1 MKLIIKGKEP
11 DTWKAY
17 YNTEGVTKYE
27 SPTTDLKNALLR
39 DQGHIC
45 CYCMSR
51 ISFEN
56 MVVEHFK
63 PREHYKPK
71 EYQFGYGN
79 LFASCK
85 GNFHSDKHCDNRK
98 KSLEITTNPT
108 DIKNNCENIISYKWS
123 DGSLT
128 YPPQY
133 EYDIVDVLNL
143 NNPVL
148 NSNRK
153 EVLVAVTQVLKL
165 KKYTKTEC
173 QRQLS
178 KFRDLDKDG
187 KYQPYCMIA
196 IRFLEK
202 KIRAFS

>member
-1 MKLIIKGKEP
+1 MPCLETKGISAVIACQESVLKTWLLNILNPENIINP
-11 DTWKAY
+11 
-17 YNTEGVTKYE
+17 
-27 SPTTDLKNALLR
+27 KN
-39 DQGHIC
+39 IN
-45 CYCMSR
+45 SV
-51 ISFEN
+51 
-56 MVVEHFK
+56 MVI
-63 PREHYKPK
+63 
-71 EYQFGYGN
+71 

-187 KYQPYCMIA
+187 KYQPYCMVA

-202 KIRAFS
+202 KIRGFS